1 MPGEAGRTISTCAIW
16 AATACVLIFSGLYRT
31 GGDAQADW
39 VMLGCT
45 ALVALAAAAA
55 TITVW
60 LAHGKRAAGGEAVH
74 LAANTQREGTGSENK
89 P

>member
-16 AATACVLIFSGLYRT
+16 AATACVLIFSGLYRA
-31 GGDAQADW
+31 GGDAQAGW

-45 ALVALAAAAA
+45 ALVAPAAAAA

-60 LAHGKRAAGGEAVH
+60 LARQEGDGRRSGSPGGPHAA
-74 LAANTQREGTGSENK
+74 
-89 P
+89 